1 MQVYCDIPRY
11 TNDMCNTLCQYD
23 TIFDIRWCISCSG
36 HTTTEAGTSAKYVCT
51 CPPSMGKCLYFVF
64 SRFELNIY
72 PINCTNCISIEDET
86 QRRLLSL
93 STNLSSYF
101 SYQVHRLLRRKSA
114 IRLCV
119 FTAHKCHGNTRY
131 THTQTSIHTHTG
143 YHDYYDEKMEEQED
157 GKEAAMKLMPRRQWM
172 KSKSTFWNFW
182 WEFSDCVYIFFFC
195 CIVFSFG
202 VLSFLSFSLMHWTWT
217 LANEMP

>member
-1 MQVYCDIPRY
+1 MPVRY
-11 TNDMCNTLCQYD
+11 
-23 TIFDIRWCISCSG
+23 DIRYSMMYI
-36 HTTTEAGTSAKYVCT
+36 EQQKRAQARNT
-51 CPPSMGKCLYFVF
+51 CVHVRRAWENVYILFFRDLNWTFIPLIVLIVFQLKTKPS
-64 SRFELNIY
+64 
-72 PINCTNCISIEDET
+72 EDC
-86 QRRLLSL
+86 SL

-131 THTQTSIHTHTG
+131 THTHTSIHTHTG
-143 YHDYYDEKMEEQED
+143 YHDYYDEKMEEQDD